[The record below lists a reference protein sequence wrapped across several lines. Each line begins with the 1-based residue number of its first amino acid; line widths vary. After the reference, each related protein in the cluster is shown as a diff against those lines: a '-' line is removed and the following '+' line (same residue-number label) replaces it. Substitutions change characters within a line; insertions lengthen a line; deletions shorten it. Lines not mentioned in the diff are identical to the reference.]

1 MSHAALGIEVLFGEN
16 PADAPAVTSIRDFID
31 DPAEDELIR
40 ASIAYHSD
48 FRLPAQ
54 LDERTRSFCD
64 IVRDGDKIDI
74 MRTIADSTVDTIL
87 KVDEKTFLGSR
98 FSSPT
103 LAAFDEHRCVARD
116 ERDEPADFLVG
127 LICFMFELVYPASRA
142 LAREQGDIHRLLDAP
157 FGITRP
163 FTDPRHAG
171 NLEPP
176 KGRDARLAGARL
188 ALKLGQQLLDDLD
201 GIPNNLVLGSTEN
214 GGIRVLVDGDDALPP
229 HRCRQDVGWRPKH
242 RYSREARAKPIRPS
256 GQSGGDTPA
265 NPPPRRD
272 ACNQARHPEPR
283 RAFASTAGFFL
294 EPMPRPTTTRRS
306 ALAIEGC
313 CPHSSAGIEISTR
326 ALASSASDI
335 WVIVPERP

>member
-1 MSHAALGIEVLFGEN
+1 MSHAVLGIEVLFGEN
-16 PADAPAVTSIRDFID
+16 PADAPAVMSIRDFID

-48 FRLPAQ
+48 FRLPAR
-54 LDERTRSFCD
+54 LDVRTRSFCD

-157 FGITRP
+157 FGIMRP
-163 FTDPRHAG
+163 FTDPATQATWSR
-171 NLEPP
+171 LKDEM
-176 KGRDARLAGARL
+176 RDWL
-188 ALKLGQQLLDDLD
+188 
-201 GIPNNLVLGSTEN
+201 
-214 GGIRVLVDGDDALPP
+214 
-229 HRCRQDVGWRPKH
+229 
-242 RYSREARAKPIRPS
+242 ARA
-256 GQSGGDTPA
+256 
-265 NPPPRRD
+265 
-272 ACNQARHPEPR
+272 
-283 RAFASTAGFFL
+283 
-294 EPMPRPTTTRRS
+294 
-306 ALAIEGC
+306 
-313 CPHSSAGIEISTR
+313 
-326 ALASSASDI
+326 
-335 WVIVPERP
+335 

>member
-1 MSHAALGIEVLFGEN
+1 MTAIDRDRARAAFKSYTDAYDATNPRIALKIEHTYHVAE
-16 PADAPAVTSIRDFID
+16 ACDAVAREQGWSSEDIDLAWPAVTSIRDFID

-54 LDERTRSFCD
+54 LDVRTRSFCD

-157 FGITRP
+157 FGITQP
-163 FTDPRHAG
+163 FTDPATQATWSR
-171 NLEPP
+171 LKDEM
-176 KGRDARLAGARL
+176 RDWL
-188 ALKLGQQLLDDLD
+188 
-201 GIPNNLVLGSTEN
+201 
-214 GGIRVLVDGDDALPP
+214 
-229 HRCRQDVGWRPKH
+229 
-242 RYSREARAKPIRPS
+242 ARA
-256 GQSGGDTPA
+256 
-265 NPPPRRD
+265 
-272 ACNQARHPEPR
+272 
-283 RAFASTAGFFL
+283 
-294 EPMPRPTTTRRS
+294 
-306 ALAIEGC
+306 
-313 CPHSSAGIEISTR
+313 
-326 ALASSASDI
+326 
-335 WVIVPERP
+335 